1 MKGIT
6 AKGKGGHGL
15 VQLTAYYSFVEN
27 YKREGVERDKAREI
41 HSGLSHK
48 ALEYV
53 AKEFTFHT
61 KRALAMFK
69 S

>member
-1 MKGIT
+1 M
-6 AKGKGGHGL
+6 
-15 VQLTAYYSFVEN
+15 
-27 YKREGVERDKAREI
+27 ERDKARET
-41 HSGLSHK
+41 HSGLSNK

-53 AKEFTFHT
+53 AKEFILLT